1 MAGVGPLGR
10 TVGACAVRASALAIL
25 AAALAGGC
33 GAPPVPPVE
42 TPSAP
47 STPEPAPVV
56 PAPPP
61 AAAPGLPPP
70 KTPLEA
76 YKRDVAQRIL
86 AANAAHTYDGA
97 PPHLLRAVVVLQF
110 TVDGQGRVS
119 QLKTLRTRDN
129 ALAKVAGDSVRAAA
143 PLPAPPPA
151 LARRGALEIAETWL
165 FRDDGKFQIRS
176 LALEQPKPSD

>member
-1 MAGVGPLGR
+1 MRPGRAG
-10 TVGACAVRASALAIL
+10 AVRVWGVALL
-25 AAALAGGC
+25 AAVLAASC
-33 GAPPVPPVE
+33 GAPPGPPAE
-42 TPSAP
+42 TPTAP
-47 STPEPAPVV
+47 ATPEPAPVV

-70 KTPLEA
+70 KTPLDA

-86 AANAAHTYDGA
+86 AANAARTYDGA

-110 TVDGQGRVS
+110 TIDGQGRVS

-129 ALAKVAGDSVRAAA
+129 ALAKVAADSVRAAT
-143 PLPAPPPA
+143 PLPAPPAA

-176 LALEQPKPSD
+176 LALEQPKPVD